1 MAAKTVIKIILIFVT
16 AGLITNSFSQSIY
29 LDFDEGSDEKCFVS
43 SSPTDKEAIP
53 RFSKRERNGNL
64 YFKICSDEFVYTKVG
79 FCEIR
84 KRDELKISNLQDLY
98 TFEKEILARQ
108 VKNDSVVKILLRYEI
123 DSVFIAER
131 LDDQMVK
138 VYAVRWVEKIE

>member
-1 MAAKTVIKIILIFVT
+1 MLVF
-16 AGLITNSFSQSIY
+16 GLVCNSFSQSIY
-29 LDFDEGSDEKCFVS
+29 LDFDEGLDEECFVS

-53 RFSKRERNGNL
+53 KFSKRERNGNL
-64 YFKICSDEFVYTKVG
+64 YFNICSDQFAYSKGG

-84 KRDELKISNLQDLY
+84 KRDEFKISNLKDLY
-98 TFEKEILARQ
+98 TFERGILARQ

-131 LDDQMVK
+131 LDDQLVK
-138 VYAVRWVEKIE
+138 VYAVKWVEKID